1 MSDPIVTR
9 ASIQLPDDFRF
20 GQLRP
25 KQDQP
30 APPAPPAPLGPLAS
44 FVGTFAGNGFN
55 TIFRPNN
62 PNSPP
67 LPIPFPN
74 SDNVLELNLVAE
86 TLSFSKSLGNV
97 PNRGT
102 VPQNDITLNGVPYVQ
117 QINDITIHGEST
129 PIHFEPGLWMDVP
142 ATQVPPF
149 NQASVTRMASIPH
162 GTTINAQGFFKL
174 ANPGKPNIAAL
185 DITPFK
191 IGTNPPQKIPF
202 PSQTAANNNTPRIP
216 QDLSPFI
223 THGTITQAMLDDP
236 NSLLNAHIS
245 KQNIVQFDVIFI
257 STSPNVTLQA
267 PGNALFG
274 GGTANIAFLLG
285 QANASAPNAN
295 AFLMTAVFWI
305 ETVEEELEVGLPY
318 HVGGPPILLKATPS
332 ISGQRVAQFSVEAP
346 FDLETGRKIKLPFT
360 QIQYTQTVLL
370 NFKGL
375 SWPHVSVNTLV
386 PADFIEIGSH
396 SSVWAKK

>member
-1 MSDPIVTR
+1 MSDPVVTR
-9 ASIQLPDDFRF
+9 ASIQLPDEFKF

-25 KQDQP
+25 KQNE
-30 APPAPPAPLGPLAS
+30 PPKSTPPAPLGPLAA

-74 SDNVLELNLVAE
+74 SDNVLELNLVSE
-86 TLSFSKSLGNV
+86 TLAFSKSLGNV

-102 VPQNDITLNGVPYVQ
+102 VPQQDITLNGVPYVQ

-149 NQASVTRMASIPH
+149 NQPSVTRMASIPH
-162 GTTINAQGFFKL
+162 GTTINAQGFFQQNI
-174 ANPGKPNIAAL
+174 AGKPQIDPV

-202 PSQTAANNNTPRIP
+202 PSQTATDGNTPRIP

-223 THGTITQAMLDDP
+223 TRGTITQALLTDP

-245 KQNIVQFDVIFI
+245 KQNIVKFDVIFI
-257 STSPNVTLQA
+257 STSPNVTLQP

-285 QANASAPNAN
+285 QANAAAPNAN

-318 HVGGPPILLKATPS
+318 RVGGPPILLRATPS
-332 ISGQRVAQFSVEAP
+332 IAGQRVARFSVTANR
-346 FDLETGRKIKLPFT
+346 DLNTGDKIRVQFT

-386 PADFIEIGSH
+386 PDDRIE
-396 SSVWAKK
+396 VFVK